1 MVDYISMHQ
10 YYDNYD
16 NDTAEFLANSTA
28 MDRFI
33 SQVVSLCDAEQ
44 AKQRSSKKINL
55 SFDEWN
61 VWYHSKEADKKIER
75 WTKAPRQLEDIYNFE
90 DALLVGEMLITMLR
104 HADRVKIACLAQL
117 VNVIAPIMTSDKGA
131 WRQTIYY
138 PYYYTSIYGRGRVLQ
153 TLVDSPLYT
162 TKNNGDVP
170 YLDAVMVECD
180 DGSLSCCRQ

>member
-1 MVDYISMHQ
+1 
-10 YYDNYD
+10 
-16 NDTAEFLANSTA
+16 
-28 MDRFI
+28 
-33 SQVVSLCDAEQ
+33 
-44 AKQRSSKKINL
+44 
-55 SFDEWN
+55 
-61 VWYHSKEADKKIER
+61 
-75 WTKAPRQLEDIYNFE
+75 
-90 DALLVGEMLITMLR
+90 MLITMLR

-180 DGSLSCCRQ
+180 DGSLSLFAVNKSLEDDITLACDLRQYEGFRVERHIVLDHDDMKAENTENIDTVAPKSNGASSMENGHLSAVLKKHSWNMIRMTID